1 MNGLSVLVAGTC
13 IAAACLSA
21 DPAGALD
28 RRVKII
34 NNTSQIMVKFQASNR
49 DSRSWEEDILGQD
62 IIKPGHTVNVNIND
76 GKGYCVF
83 DFRATF
89 RGGQTV
95 VRRGVNVCRV
105 ASWTLN
111 D

>member
-1 MNGLSVLVAGTC
+1 MTKFFVLAASAFFVASL
-13 IAAACLSA
+13 ASA
-21 DPAGALD
+21 GPAEALD

-49 DSRSWEEDILGQD
+49 DSRSWEEDILGDD
-62 IIKPGHTVNVNIND
+62 ILKPGQTVNININD

-89 RGGQTV
+89 KGGQTV
-95 VRRGVNVCRV
+95 VRRGINVCRV
-105 ASWTLN
+105 ASWTIN